1 MRDYNFKK
9 YYSKKH
15 DIKTFGLVVPLL
27 NGAIDFIGEDGKQY
41 NTDKNDLVFVE
52 EE

>member
-1 MRDYNFKK
+1 MREFNFKK
-9 YYSKKH
+9 YYSKKY

-27 NGAIDFIGEDGKQY
+27 NGTIDFIGEDGKQY
-41 NTDKNDLVFVE
+41 NTDKNDLVLVE